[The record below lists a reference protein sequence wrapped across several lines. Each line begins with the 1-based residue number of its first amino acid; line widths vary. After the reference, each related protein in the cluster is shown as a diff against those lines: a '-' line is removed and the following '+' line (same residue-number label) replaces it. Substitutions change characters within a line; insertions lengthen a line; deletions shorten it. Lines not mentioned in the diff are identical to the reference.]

1 METDD
6 QMLTAAQVKR
16 RYGNCSDMK
25 IYRWLKKKDLGFP
38 EPILINGR
46 RYWRLS
52 DLQVFDRVCIAR
64 QTGLLEAR

>member
-16 RYGNCSDMK
+16 GYGNCSDMK
-25 IYRWLKKKDLGFP
+25 IHRWLKKKVLDFP
-38 EPILINGR
+38 EPILIDGR

-52 DLQVFDRVCIAR
+52 DLQHFDSVCIAR
-64 QTGLLEAR
+64 QTGLIGGR